1 VLTRLPGD
9 LKDWLIMNSALDW
22 ITRLVSID
30 TTSRGSNL
38 ELIDIVAEELQCQGL
53 RPTILHNADGTKAN
67 LVVTI
72 PAHDGSTGGG
82 IALSG
87 HTDVVPVDGQHWDTD
102 PFTAEIR
109 DDRLYGRGTCDMKS
123 FIGVI
128 LSALPD
134 LAQARL
140 REPVHIVLS
149 YDEELGCL
157 GAAQMVN
164 ELAHMGV
171 HPTTCIVGEPTGML
185 VTTAHKSINL
195 MELTVH
201 GVGAHSSLTPQG
213 VNAIEYASRAIV
225 FIRSLADEFKQH
237 GPYDK
242 AYDVPYT
249 TTSVNLVEGG
259 TAGNIVADRCT
270 AQFEF
275 RSIGS
280 VEPDQVRARIQAYC
294 DDLQK
299 TMRQENPD
307 ARVELRTLAMVPGLE
322 TGKASHAAQ
331 LGAALGGVPSA
342 SKVTYGTEAGLF
354 QAAGIETIVCGP
366 GDIHQAHTANEF
378 IELDQIRACET
389 FFDNLV
395 LHLSTPSL
403 ITAGAT
409 R

>member
-1 VLTRLPGD
+1 
-9 LKDWLIMNSALDW
+9 MNSAMDW
-22 ITRLVSID
+22 ITRLVSMD

-38 ELIDIVAEELQCQGL
+38 EFIDIVAKELQCHGL

-72 PAHDGSTGGG
+72 PAHGGSTDGG

-102 PFTAEIR
+102 PFMPQIR
-109 DDRLYGRGTCDMKS
+109 DGRLYGRGTCDMKS

-128 LSALPD
+128 LATLPD

-157 GAAQMVN
+157 GAAQMVK
-164 ELAHMGV
+164 ELAGLGV
-171 HPTTCIVGEPTGML
+171 HPTTCIVGEPTGMR
-185 VTTAHKSINL
+185 VITAHKSINV

-213 VNAIEYASRAIV
+213 VNAIEYASRAIG
-225 FIRSLADEFKQH
+225 FIRSLADEFKQQ
-237 GPYDK
+237 GPYDR

-270 AQFEF
+270 AHFEF

-280 VEPDQVRARIQAYC
+280 VDANQVRARIQAYC

-299 TMRQENPD
+299 TMRQDNPN
-307 ARVELRTLAMVPGLE
+307 AGVELRTLAMVPGLE

-331 LGAALGGVPSA
+331 LGAALGGAPSA
-342 SKVTYGTEAGLF
+342 GKVTYGTEAGLF
-354 QAAGIETIVCGP
+354 QAAGIEAIVCGP
-366 GDIHQAHTANEF
+366 GDIHQAHIANEF

>member
-1 VLTRLPGD
+1 MLTQLPGD
-9 LKDWLIMNSALDW
+9 LKDWLIMNSAMDW

-38 ELIDIVAEELQCQGL
+38 ELIDIVAEELQCHGL
-53 RPTILHNADGTKAN
+53 TPTVLHNADGTKAN

-102 PFTAEIR
+102 PFTPEIC

-157 GAAQMVN
+157 GAAQMVK
-164 ELAHMGV
+164 ELAQMGV

-195 MELTVH
+195 LELTVH

-280 VEPDQVRARIQAYC
+280 VDPNQVRARIQAYC

-299 TMRQENPD
+299 TMRQENPN
-307 ARVELRTLAMVPGLE
+307 ARIELRTLAMVPGLE

-331 LGAALGGVPSA
+331 LGATLGGVPSA

-403 ITAGAT
+403 ITAGVT